1 MFAFGLPD
9 WWSLRQVVIGVF
21 VFMIIA
27 VNNEVQRLI
36 NSFHQNLR
44 NIQNPINSS
53 LLVMYRPP
61 SKEIK
66 VILNNNIVLLFD
78 TLYQRCTQVNF
89 FLAKSSYKSQVQ

>member
-53 LLVMYRPP
+53 SLLVMYRPP

-78 TLYQRCTQVNF
+78 TLYF
-89 FLAKSSYKSQVQ
+89 